1 MLFVP
6 VVFATKALQP
16 IAAYRSVIVS
26 SGNAAVG
33 LQLCY
38 SRPLYL
44 QYSNRPKNN
53 VFLLV

>member
-1 MLFVP
+1 MLFVS

-44 QYSNRPKNN
+44 QYNNRPKNN
-53 VFLLV
+53 VFY